1 MAHVKRT
8 VLVAHSAEKMFGLVA
23 GVADYPK
30 FLPWCAGS
38 SVQDLHETGMTA
50 TVKIDFKGL
59 RQQFT
64 TINSHKPFES
74 IVLVLKDGPFSQLNG
89 RWNFEPLGED
99 ACEVS
104 FELNYVFAA
113 GLLGPFLVPVFDAI
127 ASSFVDAFVK
137 RADDLY

>member
-8 VLVAHSAEKMFGLVA
+8 VLVAHSAEKMFGLVSA
-23 GVADYPK
+23 VADYPQ

-38 SVQDLHETGMTA
+38 SVRDKHELGMTA
-50 TVKIDFKGL
+50 TVQIDFKGL

-64 TINSHKPFES
+64 TINTHKPFES
-74 IVLVLKDGPFSQLNG
+74 IALALKDGPFSQLNG
-89 RWNFEPLGED
+89 LWKFEPLGSD

-104 FELNYVFAA
+104 FELTYVFAV

-127 ASSFVDAFVK
+127 ASSFIDAFVR
-137 RADDLY
+137 RADELY